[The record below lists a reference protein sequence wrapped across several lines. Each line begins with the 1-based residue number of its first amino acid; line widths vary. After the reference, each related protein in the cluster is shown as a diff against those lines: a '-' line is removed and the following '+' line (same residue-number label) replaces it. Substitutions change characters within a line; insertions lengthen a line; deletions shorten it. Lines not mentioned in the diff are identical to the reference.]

1 MPVLIGLISILG
13 ALIVNVS
20 FDAEKVA
27 FHGLVGK
34 NGEVT
39 KCEAVKPKHRTAII
53 EHIKDMQEHNSLNG
67 QEHMY
72 ETGNVYSY
80 EFFNKNGGGQV
91 FTLTVKE
98 CTEGLERII
107 NRTRPA
113 RING

>member
-1 MPVLIGLISILG
+1 MPVFIGLISILG
-13 ALIVNVS
+13 ALMVSVS
-20 FDAEKVA
+20 FNAEKVA

-34 NGEVT
+34 NGEVF
-39 KCEAVKPKHRTAII
+39 KCEAVKPEHRESIVA
-53 EHIKDMQEHNSLNG
+53 HIKAMQSNNSLNG

-91 FTLTVKE
+91 FTLTAKE

-107 NRTRPA
+107 NRTRPDH
-113 RING
+113 ING